1 MDMTVPFWRNER
13 AWENELVHL
22 VDQLRDF
29 QLFFLFEDIL
39 GIQNF
44 DGVGEEENIVIQWLT
59 SKGISLILGHK
70 QVYFITVNALIWY
83 VIFFLNEVQCGS
95 IVNKYVSLPISETCP
110 YGTYFP

>member
-13 AWENELVHL
+13 AWENELVRL

-44 DGVGEEENIVIQWLT
+44 DGVGEGKNIVI
-59 SKGISLILGHK
+59 
-70 QVYFITVNALIWY
+70 
-83 VIFFLNEVQCGS
+83 
-95 IVNKYVSLPISETCP
+95 
-110 YGTYFP
+110 